1 MTSTERLIGNVTTML
16 LGILIVLVCLPPVL
30 AHEYWRFEDAP
41 DISGWIL
48 VRVEVLCG
56 LSLFVYGLFGLIR
69 DKRAKQ
75 PD

>member
-1 MTSTERLIGNVTTML
+1 ML
-16 LGILIVLVCLPPVL
+16 LGILIVLVSLPPVL

-41 DISGWIL
+41 DNISGWIL

-56 LSLFVYGLFGLIR
+56 LSLFVYGLVGLIR
-69 DKRAKQ
+69 DKGAKQ